1 MNKEFIVKIIKAK
14 QLEYEAFKEILP
26 ESIRKQMDNFQK
38 DAVDLLKDVA
48 IELIKDNAEKPKVEV
63 IKTTKKVEVDFS

>member
-1 MNKEFIVKIIKAK
+1 MNKEFIVKVIKAK

-48 IELIKDNAEKPKVEV
+48 FELIKDNVEKPKAEV